1 MEQLI
6 KYLSK
11 YITLPQAEVLSSI
24 FEEKEYSHGDLLT
37 KEGRYSNQIGCI
49 KDGMARAY
57 FINENGDEVT
67 VWFSFPGMMIFDP
80 QSFYSETMSTL
91 TIEFLE
97 DSIVFI
103 TTKQKLDYLYEQQPE
118 LNLFGRKFAEAA
130 FSKMIQRTTE
140 LQTLN
145 AEERYLQ
152 LLKTPELLQKIPLKY
167 LASYIGVTKYSLSRI
182 RKNISL

>member
-1 MEQLI
+1 MKQLI
-6 KYLSK
+6 KFLSK
-11 YITLPQAEVLSSI
+11 YITPSQAETLSSI
-24 FEEKEYSHGDLLT
+24 FEKKEYKQGAFLAKTGS
-37 KEGRYSNQIGCI
+37 YSNQISFI
-49 KDGMARAY
+49 ERGMARAF

-67 VWFSFPGMMIFDP
+67 VWFSFSEMMIFEP
-80 QSFYSETMSTL
+80 QSFYSETTSKL

-97 DSIVFI
+97 DSLVFT
-103 TTKQKLDYLYEQQPE
+103 TTKQKLNYLYEQQPE

-140 LQTLN
+140 LQTLS
-145 AEERYLQ
+145 AEQRYLQ